1 MTHKSPL
8 RSKLYYR
15 AIGAKNSIRS
25 FFARLKYRWNGGY
38 KCHCCSTLIP
48 IHYHHIESE
57 VNGERIIIS
66 NNSKHLYC
74 AYCLG
79 TKIESYFRYS
89 EQLAPLHVNECDWM
103 HRPAK
108 TIRIIWGTDPIA
120 KQLGLDV
127 RFGGRWW
134 NGHNACQEAFA
145 RALIHSEGSYM
156 TSVWVHDK
164 KSGKM
169 KMIDRNGI
177 KVGSDGSW

>member
-1 MTHKSPL
+1 VKTP
-8 RSKLYYR
+8 KLYYR
-15 AIGAKNSIRS
+15 LIGIKLSVKA
-25 FFARLKYRWNGGY
+25 FFNRMLYRWNGGY
-38 KCHCCSTLIP
+38 KCHGCGALIP

-89 EQLAPLHVNECDWM
+89 EQLAPLHVNECDWL

-120 KQLGLDV
+120 KQLDLDV

-134 NGHNACQEAFA
+134 NGHNACREVFA
-145 RALIHSEGSYM
+145 QALIHSEVSYM
-156 TSVWVHDK
+156 TGVFHFNPKTK
-164 KSGKM
+164 KM
-169 KMIDRNGI
+169 VMVDHNGI
-177 KVGSDGSW
+177 RIDHAGF